1 LQLQED
7 LHTAELRVA
16 EQEDEIRRLKLDLDA
31 RTTEPDSRIQEL
43 QQEVSELRMIA
54 CKWTT

>member
-31 RTTEPDSRIQEL
+31 RTTEPDPRIQEL